1 MSLAIKNYFDLCRV
15 SNLPTVWTN
24 VLAALV
30 LTGTLFSFSDFL
42 TLAISMSLFYS
53 GGMCFNDICDE
64 AIDKIKKPSR
74 PIPSG
79 RVSIKG
85 AYALAIVLFVIA
97 LFLLLLVT
105 HQKALYTGIFL
116 LTMIITYDKFHKDLP
131 LSVILMA
138 ACRFM
143 IFVIA
148 SIAVAGTVGE
158 FVAMAG
164 AFQFVYVLVV
174 SIAARHENNRKE
186 QDSSSIIPIMIAFIS
201 LLDGIVMAIFSSPAW
216 LLAGICGSIMTLT
229 GQKYIRGD

>member
-30 LTGTLFSFSDFL
+30 LTGTLFSFSDLL
-42 TLAISMSLFYS
+42 TLSISMSLFYS
-53 GGMCFNDICDE
+53 GGMCLNDIFDE
-64 AIDKIKKPSR
+64 AIDRIKRPSR

-79 RVSIKG
+79 RVLIKG
-85 AYALAIVLFVIA
+85 AYALTIVLFAIA
-97 LFLLLLVT
+97 LFLLLLLP
-105 HQKALYTGIFL
+105 HPKALYAGIFL
-116 LTMIITYDKFHKDLP
+116 FAMIITYDKFHKDHP

-143 IFVIA
+143 VFVIA
-148 SIAVAGTVGE
+148 SIAVSGTVGK

-164 AFQFVYVLVV
+164 AFQFVYVLMI
-174 SIAARHENNRKE
+174 SIAARHENRNKE
-186 QDSSSIIPIMIAFIS
+186 RNSFSIIPLMIACIS
-201 LLDGIVMAIFSSPAW
+201 LLDGIVMAVFISPAW
-216 LLAGICGSIMTLT
+216 LLAGIGGLILTLT